1 MRDRVKCISGSDG
14 VPLSTQWQTQAYYYP
29 TQIAQFGLS
38 HYSKNLTDPEPRKKV
53 NFHRQNL
60 VCACFKHDNNFQI
73 IEDAEKDQSEWIVP
87 KGSNLTRQYDKNV
100 NSNVVSYM
108 TPSLYES
115 AVMLPLDH
123 VLDLVMSVDILL
135 KVNSSSLIVMLQ
147 NRETKKT
154 FNLHYIV
161 ADLMLSIQVRW

>member
-1 MRDRVKCISGSDG
+1 MRDRVKCISASDG

-53 NFHRQNL
+53 KLHRRRY
-60 VCACFKHDNNFQI
+60 VYFAMKTIYDFQI

-87 KGSNLTRQYDKNV
+87 KGSNLTRQYDGNV
-100 NSNVVSYM
+100 YSNVVSYT

-123 VLDLVMSVDILL
+123 VLDLVMSVDVLL

-161 ADLMLSIQVRW
+161 ADLMLSIQV

>member
-1 MRDRVKCISGSDG
+1 M
-14 VPLSTQWQTQAYYYP
+14 
-29 TQIAQFGLS
+29 
-38 HYSKNLTDPEPRKKV
+38 
-53 NFHRQNL
+53 
-60 VCACFKHDNNFQI
+60 
-73 IEDAEKDQSEWIVP
+73 P
-87 KGSNLTRQYDKNV
+87 KGSNLTRQYDGTV
-100 NSNVVSYM
+100 YSTVVSYT

-115 AVMLPLDH
+115 AVHVPLDH

-161 ADLMLSIQVRW
+161 ADITLSVQVNVDH

>member
-1 MRDRVKCISGSDG
+1 MLQSIFGFN
-14 VPLSTQWQTQAYYYP
+14 
-29 TQIAQFGLS
+29 QF
-38 HYSKNLTDPEPRKKV
+38 
-53 NFHRQNL
+53 
-60 VCACFKHDNNFQI
+60 CFQI
-73 IEDAEKDQSEWIVP
+73 IEDAEKDQAEWVVP
-87 KGSNLTRQYDKNV
+87 NGSNLTRQYDGTV
-100 NSNVVSYM
+100 FSNVVSYT

-123 VLDLVMSVDILL
+123 VLDLVMSVDVLL

-161 ADLMLSIQVRW
+161 ADLMLSVQV